1 MHTLKPGELA
11 GYFNA
16 LLTPDSAFYRLTI
29 IYTVAISLLTLA
41 VPISVQTLIS
51 TVANTALVQSV
62 VVLAVLLLI
71 LLTVSGLLTALRTYT
86 MEIFRRRIYARLTS
100 DIVLRAIHSQHQH
113 FEEHNRHAIFNR
125 YFDIM
130 TVQKTMPILLIGGC
144 SLLLQALVGFTV
156 VSLYHPVFLIF
167 NIGIVLLLYLTWRI
181 WGPRAINTG
190 IALSHAKYQT
200 AEWLQQL
207 AENNGFFRSRRHEG
221 YALEKTETL
230 TADYVQAHGKHFRK
244 TFSQTLVLL
253 ALYALASAS
262 LLGLGGWL
270 VIIGELTLG
279 QLVAAELIMTAIFF
293 GLSQANIYLDNFYDL
308 CAAIEELSLFLRLP
322 LEEAKGSQTIDS
334 KQLAVRFCNVSSA
347 TRNNDALH
355 MDLEI
360 PNASYV
366 LANAETHK
374 IQKTFT
380 NLLKRYQQP
389 DQGQI
394 LLGDQDITQLQKM
407 ELRQAIT
414 VLDRLSIVECSIN
427 DYLTLANPSSH
438 RAEQREVLAVFGLDQ
453 IIDHLPHGW
462 ETILTKTATVL
473 SRNQTMYLRLAAAVL
488 SNPRVLVVSD
498 MFDSLDSTTYQSLIQ
513 LCMRIRPNM
522 SLIAFTRH
530 VGLSIWTHRLEIT
543 HNRSTITAQA
553 PSIVNEQHPH
563 D

>member
-11 GYFNA
+11 GYFA
-16 LLTPDSAFYRLTI
+16 TLLKPDRAFYRLTI

-71 LLTVSGLLTALRTYT
+71 LLTISGLMTALRTYT
-86 MEIFRRRIYARLTS
+86 MEVFRRRIYARLTS

-130 TVQKTMPILLIGGC
+130 TVQKTMPTLLIGGC
-144 SLLLQALVGFTV
+144 SLMLQTLVGFTV

-207 AENNGFFRSRRHEG
+207 AENNAFFRSRRHES
-221 YALEKTETL
+221 YALDQTESM
-230 TADYVQAHGKHFRK
+230 TADYIHAHKKHFGK
-244 TFSQTLVLL
+244 TFSQTLLLL

-293 GLSQANIYLDNFYDL
+293 GLSQASVYLDNFYDL

-322 LEEAKGSQTIDS
+322 LEDAEGSQAITGE
-334 KQLAVRFCNVSSA
+334 QLAVRFCNVSS
-347 TRNNDALH
+347 TSRNNLLRF
-355 MDLEI
+355 DLEI
-360 PNASYV
+360 PHASRV
-366 LANAETHK
+366 LAHAESHAA
-374 IQKTFT
+374 QKTFT
-380 NLLKRYQQP
+380 NLLKRYQKP

-394 LLGDQDITQLQKM
+394 LLGEQDIIQLQKM

-414 VLDRLSIVECSIN
+414 VLDKPSIIECSIS
-427 DYLTLANPSSH
+427 DYLNLANPNSY
-438 RAEQREVLAVFGLDQ
+438 RAEQREILGIFGLNET
-453 IIDHLPHGW
+453 IDHLQYGW
-462 ETILTKTATVL
+462 DTALTKTGTPL
-473 SRNQTMYLRLAAAVL
+473 SRNETMYLRLAAALL
-488 SNPRVLVVSD
+488 SEPKLLVVSD
-498 MFDSLDSTTYQSLIQ
+498 MFDSLDNATYQAFVQ
-513 LCMRIRPNM
+513 LCANMRPNM
-522 SLIAFTRH
+522 SLVAFTRH
-530 VGLSIWTHRLEIT
+530 VNLTGWTHQLDIT
-543 HNRSTITAQA
+543 HSSSAIVPHVQA
-553 PSIVNEQHPH
+553 TPTSEQPSH